1 MKHPINPL
9 VDCVFKKLLGSEENR
24 DLTCHF
30 LNAVFVDSLTVPLA
44 EVTLLNPY
52 NEKSALDDKLSIVDV
67 KARDEAGRTFQIEV
81 QLSTRGGL
89 PQRMLYNWAQLYVD
103 QLGSGGAYLSLKP
116 VLSVWILDG
125 ALPGIPSAP
134 HHRFHIGL
142 GLNSM
147 YLDRECMIHA
157 LELPAWQTRQVG
169 SEIERWIR
177 FLREGA
183 GLDPEH
189 LPPWMN
195 TGEMHK
201 AMEVLV
207 EFSERE
213 KALDLYRRRQDYR
226 RVIAGYELDLEE
238 AKEAK
243 AQALAAKEGERA
255 AKEQALAAKE
265 AERAAKEQALA
276 EVEALRARLRA
287 AGLEEG

>member
-1 MKHPINPL
+1 VTGCVAWNP
-9 VDCVFKKLLGSEENR
+9 
-24 DLTCHF
+24 
-30 LNAVFVDSLTVPLA
+30 AA
-44 EVTLLNPY
+44 
-52 NEKSALDDKLSIVDV
+52 
-67 KARDEAGRTFQIEV
+67 
-81 QLSTRGGL
+81 
-89 PQRMLYNWAQLYVD
+89 
-103 QLGSGGAYLSLKP
+103 
-116 VLSVWILDG
+116 
-125 ALPGIPSAP
+125 

-243 AQALAAKEGERA
+243 AQALAAKEAERA
-255 AKEQALAAKE
+255 AKEQGLAAN
-265 AERAAKEQALA
+265 EQALA

-287 AGLEEG
+287 AGLDEG